1 MLNNF
6 LTKFCTISL
15 RCTVGKIES
24 SIPHMQCRWNQSL
37 WVASAFYQDSSIAAS
52 SRMIRKLLVQ
62 NTLQDWRF
70 ISSFT
75 VAVIICFFLTNHS
88 TKLLI
93 SSPLLPELEQELETH
108 ASPKLTFCF
117 RLFSLMPP
125 LALISVWLI
134 TASTTI
140 CPVSHFFC
148 TSFRWRQL
156 VLISTAWYL
165 CKIRFDFP
173 LIFPVFVSSKSGFQ

>member
-108 ASPKLTFCF
+108 EMRHLNWRFVFVCF
-117 RLFSLMPP
+117 LWCHRLLWFPCDSSRLPQ
-125 LALISVWLI
+125 LYALFLISSVP
-134 TASTTI
+134 AFVG
-140 CPVSHFFC
+140 VSLF
-148 TSFRWRQL
+148 
-156 VLISTAWYL
+156 
-165 CKIRFDFP
+165 
-173 LIFPVFVSSKSGFQ
+173 